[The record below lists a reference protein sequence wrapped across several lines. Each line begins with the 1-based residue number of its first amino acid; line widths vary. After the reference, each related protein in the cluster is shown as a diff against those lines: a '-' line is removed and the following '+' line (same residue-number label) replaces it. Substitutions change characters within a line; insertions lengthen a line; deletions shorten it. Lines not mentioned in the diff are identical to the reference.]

1 MVEGS
6 VDCETWLGIISP
18 HGVAWTV
25 WKKFKPFRLSRSRL
39 AITEVTV

>member
-25 WKKFKPFRLSRSRL
+25 
-39 AITEVTV
+39 